1 MEILFKIILPVFVR
15 FLLVICIMIIQILIL
30 PYNLLALFLFEILLT
45 NKSIINV
52 LILAVLV
59 SLIYDSIKLAPLGTW
74 MFTFFSVALIMQ
86 LIIKIIKVNFL
97 ENSTTISVIA
107 LRILLISIATFI
119 HYTLY
124 NSIIGIGSLDFKILF
139 SIVVITTL
147 YTTILQLLRSNN
159 TSSLLN

>member
-1 MEILFKIILPVFVR
+1 
-15 FLLVICIMIIQILIL
+15 MIIQILIL